1 MSNSG
6 INNEDE
12 GILLQKITQTLLRKI
27 KVVEASEPDFVPD
40 SPKGKNLRADIR
52 EAIAKENF

>member
-6 INNEDE
+6 IDNEDE